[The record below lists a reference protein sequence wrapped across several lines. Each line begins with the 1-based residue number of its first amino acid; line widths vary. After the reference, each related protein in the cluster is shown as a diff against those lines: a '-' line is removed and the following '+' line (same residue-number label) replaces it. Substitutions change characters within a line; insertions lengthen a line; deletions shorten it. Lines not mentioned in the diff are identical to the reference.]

1 MATQGTITLVHRWV
15 DEVLNTGDL
24 DRADDLIALDFLDHD
39 VPPGQTLTGLAGFK
53 QGAAGVRASFP
64 DIQATVEDVV
74 AAGDKIAFR
83 LALRGTHQGTLAGIP
98 PTGKEVRYSGIGI
111 VRIADGKIAERWLR
125 VDIPA
130 VVRQIGGYLGP
141 QPTPSE

>member
-1 MATQGTITLVHRWV
+1 MKAQETRTLVHRWV
-15 DEVLNTGDL
+15 DEVLNPGDL

-53 QGAAGVRASFP
+53 QGAAGVRATFP

-83 LALRGTHQGTLAGIP
+83 LTLRGTHRGTIAGIP
-98 PTGKEVRYSGIGI
+98 PTGKEVTYSGIGI
-111 VRIADGKIAERWLR
+111 VRVADGKIAERWLR

-130 VVRQIGGYLGP
+130 VVRQIGGYFGP
-141 QPTPSE
+141 QPPRPE